1 MSATY
6 IKSEGAGLLQKLE
19 IFLRAPDIETL
30 NSNPILIWTADNSN
44 VFFPV
49 AAFITGTI
57 GGTPGNVLMNRLILG
72 DNATLSYAVLDVQ
85 QVSGGQILT
94 TFGFIFDCGVSS
106 NGASGGDND
115 ATRNTFL
122 YANAD
127 DPTATGDYTLTVLYY
142 LIPIV

>member
-6 IKSEGAGLLQKLE
+6 IKSISVGLIQKVQ
-19 IFLRAPDIETL
+19 IFIRGGEMQTL
-30 NSNPILIWTADNSN
+30 NSNPILIWTADNTN
-44 VFFPV
+44 IFFPV

-57 GGTPGNVLMNRLILG
+57 GGTPGTVLMNRLILG
-72 DNATLSYAVLDVQ
+72 DNATLTFAVIDVQ
-85 QVSGGQILT
+85 QVSGGQIAT
-94 TFGFIFDCGVSS
+94 TFGYIFDCGVSS

-115 ATRNTFL
+115 AQRNTFL

>member
-6 IKSEGAGLLQKLE
+6 IKSEGAGLIQKLE
-19 IFLRAPDIETL
+19 IFLRGVDMETL

-57 GGTPGNVLMNRLILG
+57 GGTPGSVLMNRIILG
-72 DNATLSYAVLDVQ
+72 DNTTLTYAVIDVQ
-85 QVSGGQILT
+85 QVSGGQIAT
-94 TFGFIFDCGVSS
+94 NSGYIFDCGVSS

-127 DPTATGDYTLTVLYY
+127 DPTATGDYTVTVLYY

>member
-6 IKSEGAGLLQKLE
+6 IKSESVSLLQKLE
-19 IFLRAPDIETL
+19 IFMRGVDMETL

-57 GGTPGNVLMNRLILG
+57 GGTPGTVLMNRLILG
-72 DNATLSYAVLDVQ
+72 DNVTLTYAIIDVQ
-85 QVSGGQILT
+85 QVSGSSISTGT
-94 TFGFIFDCGVSS
+94 GYIFDCGVSS

-127 DPTATGDYTLTVLYY
+127 DLTATGDYTLTILYY